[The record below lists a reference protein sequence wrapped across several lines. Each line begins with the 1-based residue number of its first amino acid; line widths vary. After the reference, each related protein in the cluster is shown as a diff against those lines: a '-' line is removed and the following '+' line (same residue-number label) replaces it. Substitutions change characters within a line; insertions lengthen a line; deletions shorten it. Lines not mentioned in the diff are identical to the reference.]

1 MSPNAGSKST
11 EYVRHTVAVPWCL
24 ARDDTLE
31 QQPTLFLFQSLIAA
45 LCSNSSCLDK
55 DSLTLR
61 VGYESGSPTQMPVCV
76 HCTSF
81 AARLNKW
88 INSHSG
94 NIAWMDRAGQA
105 LGVPLMYPPPKRQ
118 KQNPNLNLPLTVNCY
133 CHPLCYKAAEGV
145 IKTSSL
151 TADCHQQF
159 TASPKQPYSHF
170 LNGFNLPD
178 YPIGLPNDSCV
189 EW

>member
-1 MSPNAGSKST
+1 MSPNARSKST

-105 LGVPLMYPPPKRQ
+105 LGVPLMYPPPKD
-118 KQNPNLNLPLTVNCY
+118 KNKTPTWICHSLLIATVI
-133 CHPLCYKAAEGV
+133 LSV
-145 IKTSSL
+145 IKQPRESSRHRRWQLIAISSL
-151 TADCHQQF
+151 
-159 TASPKQPYSHF
+159 QPPLNSHTVTF
-170 LNGFNLPD
+170 
-178 YPIGLPNDSCV
+178 
-189 EW
+189 